1 MRWDWPFAPF
11 KPWSFFQRRVFV
23 IASDRHFTP
32 SSFPSQ
38 IRFIHCPTII
48 NIAKYYKN
56 VRFSPGD
63 SFAPLRSDCPELTTD
78 VGRRSHQIPSA
89 GFSEKNSPIFHRRQK
104 AVPCALYRVNGN
116 IVRVGVPDG
125 DKFDRMRQ
133 LSNP

>member
-1 MRWDWPFAPF
+1 MI
-11 KPWSFFQRRVFV
+11 V
-23 IASDRHFTP
+23 SDRHFTP

-78 VGRRSHQIPSA
+78 VGRRS
-89 GFSEKNSPIFHRRQK
+89 RT
-104 AVPCALYRVNGN
+104 AVELGESTN
-116 IVRVGVPDG
+116 
-125 DKFDRMRQ
+125 KSF
-133 LSNP
+133 